1 MSTFNTRAIVIK
13 TQDYKESDKIVWM
26 YSEKL
31 GKIST
36 IAKGAKKNRSKFF
49 STTLS
54 FCFGNYLLYKGKA
67 MYTLNEGEMIES
79 FQGLLMDLETIT
91 YASYFCELID
101 IAVQEEESNREL
113 FKDLV
118 TAFYFMK
125 NKVGDLDTLAR
136 IFEIRILKA
145 TGYELNLQNCTRCKS
160 KISSSNYIDLQY
172 LGGICDDCA
181 KENGIKI
188 NNGVFNILKYLSQ
201 IPLEKSYR
209 IVIPDNLKEEIYKV
223 LNLIICQNYFRKPKS
238 LETLNLL
245 KGVK

>member
-1 MSTFNTRAIVIK
+1 
-13 TQDYKESDKIVWM
+13 
-26 YSEKL
+26 
-31 GKIST
+31 
-36 IAKGAKKNRSKFF
+36 
-49 STTLS
+49 
-54 FCFGNYLLYKGKA
+54 
-67 MYTLNEGEMIES
+67 MYTLNEGEIIES

-91 YASYFCELID
+91 YATYFCELID

-118 TAFYFMK
+118 TAFYLMK
-125 NKVGDLDTLAR
+125 NKASDLHTLAR
-136 IFEIRILKA
+136 IFEIKILKA
-145 TGYELNLQNCTRCKS
+145 TGYDLNFQNCTICKT
-160 KISSSNYIDLQY
+160 KISSSNYMDLRY
-172 LGGICDDCA
+172 LGGICDNCE

-188 NNGVFNILKYLSQ
+188 SNGVYNILKYLSQ

>member
-1 MSTFNTRAIVIK
+1 MSIFDTRAVVIK
-13 TQDYKESDKIVWM
+13 TQDYKESDKIVWF

-49 STTLS
+49 SSTLS
-54 FCFGNYLLYKGKA
+54 FCFGNYTFYRGKG
-67 MYTLNEGEMIES
+67 MYTLNEGEVVES

-101 IAVQEEESNREL
+101 IAVGEEESDREL
-113 FKDLV
+113 FKDMI

-125 NKVGDLDTLAR
+125 NKVGDLETLAR
-136 IFEIRILKA
+136 IFELRVLRA
-145 TGYELNLQNCTRCKS
+145 TGYNLNLQNCTQCRS
-160 KISSSNYIDLQY
+160 KISSADYISLQY
-172 LGGICDDCA
+172 LGGICNDCE
-181 KENGIKI
+181 KKNGIKI
-188 NNGVFNILKYLSQ
+188 TNGVYNILKYLNEIS
-201 IPLEKSYR
+201 LEKSYR
-209 IVIPDNLKEEIYKV
+209 ITIPDNLKEGIYEV
-223 LNLIICQNYFRKPKS
+223 LNQIISQNYFRKPKS